1 MYLQK
6 QKKYEDYAY
15 VLDVVEATLLRSS
28 GRHVNLHKG
37 ELLLQLLGEEY
48 FTLLE
53 AAINE
58 NYRPSVG
65 IRLYIGKDVPRSILR
80 ILGRISYDE
89 LTENA
94 KIELENVVQK
104 IVQTNEQKFVNF
116 FNTCTPISPRLHA
129 LELIPSI
136 GKKSM
141 QKILEEREKKPF
153 ESFKD
158 LHERGGL
165 ADPVKAITKRIMDEL
180 TGKDSRYFL
189 LVREPSGTMSEKFP
203 KKGGPSA

>member
-1 MYLQK
+1 MKGDLHLQK

-15 VLDVVEATLLRSS
+15 VLDVVDATLLRSS
-28 GRHVNLHKG
+28 TRRVNIHRG
-37 ELLLQLLGEEY
+37 ELLIQLLGEEY

-53 AAINE
+53 AAMNE
-58 NYRPSVG
+58 NYRPRVG
-65 IRLYIGKDVPRSILR
+65 IRLYIGKDVPRNILR

-94 KIELENVVQK
+94 KIELENIIQK
-104 IVQTNEQKFVNF
+104 IIQENEQRFVEF
-116 FNTCTPISPRLHA
+116 FNTCTPVSPRLHA
-129 LELIPSI
+129 LELIPGI

-158 LHERGGL
+158 LRERGGL
-165 ADPVKAITKRIMDEL
+165 SDPVKALTKRIMDEL
-180 TGKDSRYFL
+180 TGRSGGYFL
-189 LVREPSGTMSEKFP
+189 LVREPSIMSERFSKRE
-203 KKGGPSA
+203 

>member
-1 MYLQK
+1 MQK

-15 VLDVVEATLLRSS
+15 VLDVVDATILRSS
-28 GRHVNLHKG
+28 PHRVNIRRG

-58 NYRPSVG
+58 NYRPRVG
-65 IRLYIGKDVPRSILR
+65 IRLYIGKDVPRNILR

-89 LTENA
+89 LTETA
-94 KIELENVVQK
+94 KIELENAVQK
-104 IVQTNEQKFVNF
+104 IVEANEQRFVEF
-116 FNTCTPISPRLHA
+116 FNTCTPVSPRLHA
-129 LELIPSI
+129 LELIPGI

-165 ADPVKAITKRIMDEL
+165 SDPAKAIAKRIMDEL
-180 TGKDSRYFL
+180 TGRSGGYFL
-189 LVREPSGTMSEKFP
+189 LVREPSSIASEKFF
-203 KKGGPSA
+203 KKE

>member
-1 MYLQK
+1 M
-6 QKKYEDYAY
+6 
-15 VLDVVEATLLRSS
+15 DVINATVLRSS
-28 GRHVNLHKG
+28 PRRVNIHRG
-37 ELLLQLLGEEY
+37 ELLIQLLGEEY

-58 NYRPSVG
+58 NYKPSVG
-65 IRLYIGKDVPRSILR
+65 IRLYIGKDVPRNILR

-94 KIELENVVQK
+94 KIELENTIQK
-104 IVQTNEQKFVNF
+104 IIQANEQRFVEF

-129 LELIPSI
+129 LELIPGI

-165 ADPVKAITKRIMDEL
+165 SDPVKAIAKRIMDEL
-180 TGKDSRYFL
+180 TGRSGGYFL
-189 LVREPSGTMSEKFP
+189 LVREPSSVVSERFP
-203 KKGGPSA
+203 RRE

>member
-1 MYLQK
+1 MHLQK

-15 VLDVVEATLLRSS
+15 VLDVVDATLLRSS
-28 GRHVNLHKG
+28 TSHVNIHKD
-37 ELLLQLLGEEY
+37 ELLIQLLGEEY

-58 NYRPSVG
+58 NYRPRVG
-65 IRLYIGKDVPRSILR
+65 IRLYIGKDVPRNILR
-80 ILGRISYDE
+80 ILRRINYDE

-94 KIELENVVQK
+94 KLELEDVIQK
-104 IVQTNEQKFVNF
+104 IVQANEQRFVEF
-116 FNTCTPISPRLHA
+116 FNTCTPVSPRLHA
-129 LELIPSI
+129 LELIPGI

-165 ADPVKAITKRIMDEL
+165 SDPAKAITKRIMDEL
-180 TGKDSRYFL
+180 TGRGGGYFL
-189 LVREPSGTMSEKFP
+189 LVREPSSIASERFLRRE
-203 KKGGPSA
+203 

>member
-1 MYLQK
+1 M
-6 QKKYEDYAY
+6 
-15 VLDVVEATLLRSS
+15 VEATLLRGS
-28 GRHVNLHKG
+28 GRHINLHKG
-37 ELLLQLLGEEY
+37 ELLIQLLGEEY
-48 FTLLE
+48 LTLLE

-58 NYRPSVG
+58 NYRPRVG
-65 IRLYIGKDVPRSILR
+65 MRLYIGKDVPRDILR

-94 KIELENVVQK
+94 KIELENAVQK
-104 IVQTNEQKFVNF
+104 IVQTNEQKFVSF

-141 QKILEEREKKPF
+141 QKILEERERKPF

-165 ADPVKAITKRIMDEL
+165 LDPVKAITKRIMDEL
-180 TGKDSRYFL
+180 TGRDSRYFL
-189 LVREPSGTMSEKFP
+189 LVREPSSITSEKFP
-203 KKGGPSA
+203 KKEWPPT

>member
-1 MYLQK
+1 LHLQK

-15 VLDVVEATLLRSS
+15 VLDVIDATLLRSS
-28 GRHVNLHKG
+28 ARRVNIHRG
-37 ELLLQLLGEEY
+37 ELLVQLLGEEY

-58 NYRPSVG
+58 NYRPRVG
-65 IRLYIGKDVPRSILR
+65 IRFYIGKDVPRNILR
-80 ILGRISYDE
+80 ILGRIGYDE

-94 KIELENVVQK
+94 KIELENAIQK
-104 IVQTNEQKFVNF
+104 IVQSNEKKFVEF
-116 FNTCTPISPRLHA
+116 FNTCTPVSPRLHA
-129 LELIPSI
+129 LELIPGI

-158 LHERGGL
+158 LHERGGIP
-165 ADPVKAITKRIMDEL
+165 DPVKAITKRIMDEL
-180 TGKDSRYFL
+180 TGRSGGYFL
-189 LVREPSGTMSEKFP
+189 LVREPSSFTSERSFRKE
-203 KKGGPSA
+203 